1 MFVRNDLAEKKIKRR
16 RLSSKNFL
24 DFKEKPG
31 LDPYKCYF
39 DEQHIIC
46 ALQLAFEGSIMDTQ
60 YYVLG
65 KKLDLY
71 FPKYKLAIE
80 IDEYAHVDRNYT
92 YEQCR

>member
-1 MFVRNDLAEKKIKRR
+1 ML
-16 RLSSKNFL
+16 
-24 DFKEKPG
+24 
-31 LDPYKCYF
+31 
-39 DEQHIIC
+39 
-46 ALQLAFEGSIMDTQ
+46 LQVAFEGSIMDTQ

>member
-1 MFVRNDLAEKKIKRR
+1 
-16 RLSSKNFL
+16 
-24 DFKEKPG
+24 
-31 LDPYKCYF
+31 
-39 DEQHIIC
+39 
-46 ALQLAFEGSIMDTQ
+46 MDTQ

-80 IDEYAHVDRNYT
+80 IDEYAHVDRDYK